1 MLHLPTTTPA
11 AAVAVADR
19 DDQPTPTPAPAPI
32 APTWAGHEILDD
44 PVTAGVLLS
53 VWSGDP
59 AVVVPAPPG
68 SGKSRLV
75 VLLAATLAHRAGLR
89 VGIAAQT
96 RAQAVELAIRFNRL
110 AYPARLRWGR
120 NTPHPNL
127 GPGPVGIMEG
137 RTGFTGSGGGVCIAT
152 TARWLLSDPQHDACD
167 VMIADEAWQ
176 ATYADLGA
184 LGAFAAQLVA
194 VGDPGQIDPV
204 VTGPTGR
211 WADQPTGP
219 HLPSPTAL
227 TAAHGTALSTV
238 ALRHTYRLGP
248 DTTRLIQP
256 VFYPDLPFTSRR
268 PAEHLT
274 IDGHQLPELAHTPIT
289 ATNGPTDPALAHA
302 CAAHARHLLRATH
315 TTPTGTRPLTGT
327 DLAVVTPHVSQA
339 ATIRALLPD
348 HPEILIG
355 TANSLQG
362 LERAAVVALHPLA
375 GYRDPTTFGT
385 DLGRACVMLSR
396 HRAHLTVVTDTTTP
410 TILNTA
416 TTPEAQLHAH
426 LLDTITTT
434 PTR

>member
-1 MLHLPTTTPA
+1 MLHMPTTTPA
-11 AAVAVADR
+11 
-19 DDQPTPTPAPAPI
+19 PTTPAPAALPATAPL

-44 PVTAGVLLS
+44 PITAGVLLS

-96 RAQAVELAIRFNRL
+96 RAQATELATRFNAL
-110 AYPARLRWGR
+110 PYPARLRWGK
-120 NTPHPNL
+120 NAPEPDL

-137 RTGFTGSGGGVCIAT
+137 RTGFTGRAGGVCIAT
-152 TARWLLSDPQHDACD
+152 TARWLLSNPHEDACD
-167 VMIADEAWQ
+167 VMIVDEAWQ

-184 LGAFAAQLVA
+184 LGAFATQLVA

-204 VTGPTGR
+204 VTGSVTR
-211 WADQPTGP
+211 WADKPTAP

-227 TAAHGTALSTV
+227 TAAHGDTLSIV
-238 ALRHTYRLGP
+238 KLRHTYRLGP
-248 DTTRLIQP
+248 ATTALIQP

-268 PAEHLT
+268 PHEHLT
-274 IDGHQLPELAHTPIT
+274 HNSHPLPELAHRPVT
-289 ATNGPTDPALAHA
+289 ATSPTDPNLAHA
-302 CAAHARHLLRATH
+302 CATLARDLLTATY
-315 TTPTGTRPLTGT
+315 TTATTTRPLTDN
-327 DLAVVTPHVSQA
+327 DLAVVTPHVAQA
-339 ATIRALLPD
+339 ATIRAMLPD
-348 HPEILIG
+348 HPGILIG

-362 LERAAVVALHPLA
+362 LERAAVIALHPLA
-375 GYRDPTTFGT
+375 GYRDPNTFTT

-396 HRAHLTVVTDTTTP
+396 HRTHLTVVTDTATTH
-410 TILNTA
+410 TLATA
-416 TTPEAQLHAH
+416 TTPEAQLHAQ

-434 PTR
+434 PTH

>member
-1 MLHLPTTTPA
+1 MLHLPTATPG
-11 AAVAVADR
+11 VPDR
-19 DDQPTPTPAPAPI
+19 DDDQPTPPPVPATAPI

-44 PVTAGVLLS
+44 PITAGVLLS

-96 RAQAVELAIRFNRL
+96 RAQAVELATRFNSL
-110 AYPARLRWGR
+110 NYPARLRWGR
-120 NTPHPNL
+120 NTPYPDL
-127 GPGPVGIMEG
+127 GSGPVGIMEG
-137 RTGFTGSGGGVCIAT
+137 RTGFTGSGGGVSIAT
-152 TARWLLSDPQHDACD
+152 TARWLLSDPQHDYCD
-167 VMIADEAWQ
+167 VLMVDEAWQ

-184 LGAFAAQLVA
+184 LGALATQLVA
-194 VGDPGQIDPV
+194 VGDPGQIAPV
-204 VTGPTGR
+204 VTGPTNR

-248 DTTRLIQP
+248 DTTALIQP

-268 PAEHLT
+268 PPEHLT
-274 IDGHQLPELAHTPIT
+274 LDGNALPELAHTPVA

-302 CAAHARHLLRATH
+302 CASLTRDLLRATY
-315 TTPTGTRPLTGT
+315 TTPTGTRPLTGN

-339 ATIRALLPD
+339 ATIRALLPE
-348 HPEILIG
+348 HPDILIG

-396 HRAHLTVVTDTTTP
+396 HRAHLTVVTDTATP
-410 TILNTA
+410 GILNTA
-416 TTPEAQLHAH
+416 TTSEAQLHAS